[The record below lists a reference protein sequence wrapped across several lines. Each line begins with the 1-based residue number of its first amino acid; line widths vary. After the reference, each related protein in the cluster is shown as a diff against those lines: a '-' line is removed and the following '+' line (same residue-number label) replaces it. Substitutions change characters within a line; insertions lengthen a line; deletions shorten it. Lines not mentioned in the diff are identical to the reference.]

1 MRNGKGSHV
10 IAFLV
15 DQNFNEHILDG
26 LIRRGLTAEFV
37 HVRDVGLAA
46 ARAPEVLVS
55 RQ

>member
-1 MRNGKGSHV
+1 V
-10 IAFLV
+10 IALLV